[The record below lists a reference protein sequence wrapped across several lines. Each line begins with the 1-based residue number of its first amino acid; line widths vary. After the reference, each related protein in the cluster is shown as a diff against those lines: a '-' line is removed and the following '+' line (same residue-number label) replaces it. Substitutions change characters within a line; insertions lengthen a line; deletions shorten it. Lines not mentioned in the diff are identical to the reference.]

1 MANKKRLAIIGSGI
15 SGLSTAYHLHNDYQ
29 ITVFEKEDYF
39 GGHTDTHQLLIDGQ
53 AVNVDSGFIIFC
65 TQFYPNFC
73 GMLKELGVE
82 SQPTDMSFSAY
93 NRKSNVVY
101 NATNPNKLFCQR
113 RNLFSLSFYRMIFD
127 ILRFYNTAKKVLKSN
142 DTETTVAEYL
152 KQKKYSKAFIDNH
165 LLPMISALW
174 SATPERVSQF
184 PIHHLV
190 DFFCRH
196 GLMQILNRPQWQVVK
211 NGSSRYVKALR
222 EQLNVNWKSGSAV
235 TKISRGEH
243 IKVLTLDGNEATFD
257 AVVMALHADS
267 ALAILDQASDN
278 EQQILSAIPFE
289 KNHVVVHT
297 DDSIMHPNTLSWAS
311 WNTEV
316 PNDFDSNTQRVC
328 TANYWMNSLQGLKL
342 KSNVFTSLNSQ
353 AKIDGAKILLERVYY
368 HPVFTATSVA
378 AQKKKHLI
386 DGKQST
392 YFTGAYWGW
401 GFHEDGAKSAADV
414 SHLIRSQIP

>member
-15 SGLSTAYHLHNDYQ
+15 SGLSTAYHLHKEYQ

-39 GGHTDTHQLLIDGQ
+39 GGHTDTHELTIDGQ
-53 AVNVDSGFIIFC
+53 MVNVDSGFIIFC
-65 TQFYPNFC
+65 PEFYPNFC
-73 GMLKELGVE
+73 SMLEQLGVE
-82 SQPTDMSFSAY
+82 SQATDMSFSAY

-113 RNLFSLSFYRMIFD
+113 RNLFSLRFYRMIFD
-127 ILRFYNTAKKVLKSN
+127 ILRFYNTAHKVLKSN

-152 KQKKYSKAFIDNH
+152 TQKRYSKAFVDNH

-174 SATPERVSQF
+174 SAPPERVAQF

-190 DFFCRH
+190 DFFSRH
-196 GLMQILNRPQWQVVK
+196 GLMQILNRPKWQVVK
-211 NGSSRYVKALR
+211 NGSNSYVKALR
-222 EQLNVNWKSGSAV
+222 QQLKVNWKSGSAV
-235 TKISRGEH
+235 TKVSREDH
-243 IKVLTLDGNEATFD
+243 VTVHTEDGHEATFD

-267 ALAILDQASDN
+267 ALAILDQASED
-278 EQQILSAIPFE
+278 EQQVLAAIPFE
-289 KNHVVVHT
+289 RNHVVVHA

-328 TANYWMNSLQGLKL
+328 TANYWMNSLQGLTL
-342 KSNVFTSLNSQ
+342 ESNVFTSLNSQ
-353 AKIDGAKILLERVYY
+353 AKIDPTKILLERVYY
-368 HPVFTATSVA
+368 HPVFTAKSVA

-392 YFTGAYWGW
+392 YYTGAFWGW
-401 GFHEDGAKSAADV
+401 GFHEDGAKSAAEV
-414 SHLIRSQIP
+414 SQLIRSQLI